1 MSREKQNMELQND
14 ECNQYSVLMSLY
26 KKEKPEYLKLAL
38 ESMINQS
45 IKPDE
50 IVLVEDGPLTK
61 ELYDVIDEYKE
72 YLYIVKNDENLG
84 LGVSLKK
91 GLKRCKNE
99 LVARMDT
106 DDIAKLYRC
115 EKQINYLK
123 EHPECSIVGGQIE
136 EFIGEESNIIGKRIV
151 PCSDKELK
159 EYIKRRCPFNHMTVM
174 FRKKDVLD
182 AGNYEDFFNN
192 EDYILWIKMAM
203 KEKKFANL
211 DEILVTVRV
220 GKDMYQ
226 RRGGKKYFQSE
237 IKLQK
242 YLLDSCIISRKVYWG
257 NVVKRFIIQILL
269 PNKLRGLFFR
279 LFARKR

>member
-136 EFIGEESNIIGKRIV
+136 EFIVEESNIIGKRIV

-159 EYIKRRCPFNHMTVM
+159 EYIKTGDVIEVDQKFYYSYKEIQEALRESREMEFWIYERINFSEHMTSQ
-174 FRKKDVLD
+174 D
-182 AGNYEDFFNN
+182 E
-192 EDYILWIKMAM
+192 
-203 KEKKFANL
+203 
-211 DEILVTVRV
+211 DEI
-220 GKDMYQ
+220 
-226 RRGGKKYFQSE
+226 SE
-237 IKLQK
+237 GLLQTALEEIHLK
-242 YLLDSCIISRKVYWG
+242 SRMAQLMVS
-257 NVVKRFIIQILL
+257 I
-269 PNKLRGLFFR
+269 
-279 LFARKR
+279 A